1 MSNTLLEFKNLVTE
15 FHTEGTTV
23 KAVNNISFTLNKGET
38 VGIVGESG
46 SGKSVTS
53 LSAMRLIPSPPGIIS
68 GGSILFHTKNGE
80 KVDLLKI
87 SEEKMREYRGNDLA
101 MIFQEP
107 MTSLN
112 PVFTCGDQ
120 VLEAIMLHQKLKKDA
135 AKKLTIELFK
145 KVQLPD
151 PERIYNTYPHQI
163 SGGQKQRVMI
173 AMAMSCEPSVLIAD
187 EPTTALDVTV
197 QKTILLLMQELQREQ
212 DMGILFITHDLGVIA
227 ELADK
232 VVVMYKGNIVEQ
244 GNVWDIFTNP
254 KHPYTKGLLACRPP
268 LEKRYTFLPTVG
280 DFMKT
285 DSSGVIVDNNISVE
299 EFTKDLVVSNSERE
313 RKQKELFLKKPV
325 LQLKNLKTYFPIRNG
340 FFGGIS
346 SHVKAVNNVSFDV
359 YPSETLG
366 LVGESGCGKTT
377 IGRTI
382 LRLEEPTEGEMI
394 YKNKDIAKMDADEL
408 RAFRKEVQII
418 FQDPYSSLNPRMTIG
433 NAIMEPMQVH
443 KILNSDEERKERVKE
458 LLTKVSL
465 DPAHFYRYPHEF
477 SGGQR
482 QRIGI
487 ARALAVNPKF
497 IICDESVSALDV
509 SVQAQVL
516 NLLNDLKKEFE
527 LTYIFIS
534 HDLSVVKYMSDRMVV
549 MQEGE
554 IEEMGDADQIYNSPK
569 TEYTKR
575 LIDAIPEGKL
585 DDIKKHL
592 EEKGI
597 TVS

>member
-1 MSNTLLEFKNLVTE
+1 MNKPLLEFKNLVTE
-15 FHTEGTTV
+15 FKTEGNIL
-23 KAVNNISFTLNKGET
+23 KAVNDVSFTLNKGET
-38 VGIVGESG
+38 IGIVGESG

-53 LSAMRLIPSPPGIIS
+53 LSSMRLIPNPPGRIS
-68 GGSILFHTKNGE
+68 NGE
-80 KVDLLKI
+80 IVFHQKDGSKVDLVQI
-87 SEEKMREYRGNDLA
+87 SEQEMRAFRGNELA

-120 VLEAIMLHQKLKKDA
+120 VMEAIMLHQNISKKG
-135 AKKLTIELFK
+135 AKELTISLFEE
-145 KVQLPD
+145 VQLPD
-151 PERIYNTYPHQI
+151 PERIFSTYPHQI

-173 AMAMSCEPSVLIAD
+173 AMAMSCKPSILIAD

-197 QKTILLLMQELQREQ
+197 QKTILELMKNLQKEH

-232 VVVMYKGNIVEQ
+232 VIVMYKGKIVEQ
-244 GNVWDIFTNP
+244 GTVWDIFNDP

-268 LEKRYTFLPTVG
+268 LDKRYTFLPTVS

-285 DSSGVIVDNNISVE
+285 DKDGNNVANDISVE
-299 EFTKDLVVSNSERE
+299 EFTKDLVVSKEERVKRLE
-313 RKQKELFLKKPV
+313 TLYKQEPL
-325 LQLKNLKTYFPIRNG
+325 LQIKNLKTHFPIRNG
-340 FFGGIS
+340 FFGGITDY
-346 SHVKAVNNVSFDV
+346 VKAVDDVTFDV
-359 YPSETLG
+359 YPGETLG

-377 IGRTI
+377 TGRTI
-382 LRLEEPTEGEMI
+382 LRLNEPTDGQMI
-394 YKNKDIAKMDADEL
+394 YKGKNIADFDEKEL
-408 RAFRKEVQII
+408 REFRKEVQII

-443 KILNSDEERKERVKE
+443 GILENDELRKKRVEELLERV
-458 LLTKVSL
+458 SL
-465 DPAHFYRYPHEF
+465 SASHFNRYPHEF

-516 NLLNDLKKEFE
+516 NLLNELKDEFG

-549 MQEGE
+549 MQGGK
-554 IEEMGDADQIYNSPK
+554 IEELGEADQIYEAPK

-575 LIDAIPEGKL
+575 LIEAIPEGKKEN
-585 DDIKKHL
+585 IKANSSKV
-592 EEKGI
+592 KN
-597 TVS
+597 

>member
-1 MSNTLLEFKNLVTE
+1 MNKPLLEFKNLVTE
-15 FHTEGTTV
+15 FKTEGNIL
-23 KAVNNISFTLNKGET
+23 KAVNDVSFTLNKGET
-38 VGIVGESG
+38 IGIVGESG

-53 LSAMRLIPSPPGIIS
+53 LSSMRLIPNPPGRIS
-68 GGSILFHTKNGE
+68 NGE
-80 KVDLLKI
+80 IVFHQKDGSKVDLVQI
-87 SEEKMREYRGNDLA
+87 SEQEMRAFRGNELA

-120 VLEAIMLHQKLKKDA
+120 VMEAIMLHQNISKKG
-135 AKKLTIELFK
+135 AKELTISLFK
-145 KVQLPD
+145 EVQLPD
-151 PERIYNTYPHQI
+151 PERIFSTYPHQI

-173 AMAMSCEPSVLIAD
+173 AMAMSCKPSILIAD

-197 QKTILLLMQELQREQ
+197 QKTILELMKNLQKEH

-232 VVVMYKGNIVEQ
+232 VIVMYKGKIVEQ
-244 GNVWDIFTNP
+244 GTVWDIFNDP

-268 LEKRYTFLPTVG
+268 LDKRYTFLPTVS

-285 DSSGVIVDNNISVE
+285 DKDGNNVANDISVE
-299 EFTKDLVVSNSERE
+299 EFTKDLVVSKQERVKRLE
-313 RKQKELFLKKPV
+313 TLYKQEPL
-325 LQLKNLKTYFPIRNG
+325 LQIKNLKTHFPIRNG
-340 FFGGIS
+340 FFGGITDY
-346 SHVKAVNNVSFDV
+346 VKAVDDVTFDV
-359 YPSETLG
+359 YPGETLG

-377 IGRTI
+377 TGRTI
-382 LRLEEPTEGEMI
+382 LRLNEPTDGQMI
-394 YKNKDIAKMDADEL
+394 YKGKNIADFDEKEL
-408 RAFRKEVQII
+408 REFRKEVQII

-443 KILNSDEERKERVKE
+443 GILENDELRKKRVEELLERV
-458 LLTKVSL
+458 SL
-465 DPAHFYRYPHEF
+465 SASHFNRYPHEF

-516 NLLNDLKKEFE
+516 NLLNELKDEFG

-549 MQEGE
+549 MQGGK
-554 IEEMGDADQIYNSPK
+554 IEELGEADQIYEAPK

-575 LIDAIPEGKL
+575 LIEAIPEGKKEN
-585 DDIKKHL
+585 IKANSSKV
-592 EEKGI
+592 KN
-597 TVS
+597 

>member
-1 MSNTLLEFKNLVTE
+1 MNKPLLEFKNLVTE
-15 FHTEGTTV
+15 FKTEGNIL
-23 KAVNNISFTLNKGET
+23 KAVNDVSFTLNKGET
-38 VGIVGESG
+38 IGIVGESG

-53 LSAMRLIPSPPGIIS
+53 LSSMRLIPNPPGRIS
-68 GGSILFHTKNGE
+68 NGE
-80 KVDLLKI
+80 IIFHQKDGSKVDLVQI
-87 SEEKMREYRGNDLA
+87 SEKEMRAFRGNELA

-120 VLEAIMLHQKLKKDA
+120 VMEAIMLHQNISKKG
-135 AKKLTIELFK
+135 AKELTISLFEE
-145 KVQLPD
+145 VQLPD
-151 PERIYNTYPHQI
+151 PERIFSTYPHQI

-173 AMAMSCEPSVLIAD
+173 AMAMSCKPSILIAD

-197 QKTILLLMQELQREQ
+197 QKTILELMKNLQKEH

-232 VVVMYKGNIVEQ
+232 VIVMYKGKIVEQ
-244 GNVWDIFTNP
+244 GTVWDIFNDP

-268 LEKRYTFLPTVG
+268 LDKRYTFLPTVS

-285 DSSGVIVDNNISVE
+285 DKDGNNVANDVSVE
-299 EFTKDLVVSNSERE
+299 EFTKDLVVSKEDRIKRME
-313 RKQKELFLKKPV
+313 TLYKQEPL
-325 LQLKNLKTYFPIRNG
+325 LQIKNLKTHFPIRNG

-346 SHVKAVNNVSFDV
+346 DYVKAVDDVTFDV
-359 YPSETLG
+359 YPGETLG

-377 IGRTI
+377 TGRTI
-382 LRLEEPTEGEMI
+382 LRLNEPTDGQMI
-394 YKNKDIAKMDADEL
+394 YKGKNIADFDEKEL
-408 RAFRKEVQII
+408 REFRKEVQII
-418 FQDPYSSLNPRMTIG
+418 FQDPYSSLNPRMTVG

-443 KILNSDEERKERVKE
+443 GILENDELRKKRVEELLERV
-458 LLTKVSL
+458 SL
-465 DPAHFYRYPHEF
+465 SADHFNRYPHEF

-516 NLLNDLKKEFE
+516 NLLNELKDEFG

-549 MQEGE
+549 MQGGK
-554 IEEMGDADQIYNSPK
+554 IEELGEADQIYEAPK

-575 LIDAIPEGKL
+575 LIEAIPEGKKEN
-585 DDIKKHL
+585 IKAN
-592 EEKGI
+592 
-597 TVS
+597 S

>member
-1 MSNTLLEFKNLVTE
+1 MNNTLLEFKNLVTE
-15 FHTEGTTV
+15 FHTEGKVVT
-23 KAVNNISFTLNKGET
+23 AVNNVSFCLNKGQT
-38 VGIVGESG
+38 IGIVGESG

-53 LSAMRLIPSPPGIIS
+53 LSAMRLIPSPPGKIANGKII
-68 GGSILFHTKNGE
+68 FHKDGE
-80 KVDLLKI
+80 AIDLLQL
-87 SEEKMREYRGNDLA
+87 SEKEMRAYRGNDIA

-120 VLEAIMLHQKLKKDA
+120 VMEAIMLHQNISKHEAKD
-135 AKKLTIELFK
+135 LTIKLFEE
-145 KVQLPD
+145 VQLPD
-151 PERIYNTYPHQI
+151 PERIFSTYPHQI

-173 AMAMSCEPSVLIAD
+173 AMAMSCQPSVLVAD

-197 QKTILLLMQELQREQ
+197 QKTILELMQKLQKEH

-244 GNVWDIFTNP
+244 GNVWDIFNNP
-254 KHPYTKGLLACRPP
+254 QHPYTKGLLACRPP
-268 LEKRYTFLPTVG
+268 LDKRYKFLPTVS

-285 DSSGVIVDNNISVE
+285 NDQGEEIANDISVE
-299 EFTKDLVVSNSERE
+299 EFTKDLEISKSERDNT
-313 RKQKELFLKKPV
+313 QKELFKQQPILEI
-325 LQLKNLKTYFPIRNG
+325 KNLKTYFPIRNG
-340 FFGGIS
+340 FFGGITDY
-346 SHVKAVNNVSFDV
+346 VKAVDDISFDV
-359 YPSETLG
+359 YPGETLG

-377 IGRTI
+377 TGRTI
-382 LRLEEPTEGEMI
+382 LRLNEPTEGQMI
-394 YKNKDIAKMDADEL
+394 YKGRDIASFDEKEL
-408 RAFRKEVQII
+408 REFRKEVQII

-433 NAIMEPMQVH
+433 NAIMEPMKVH
-443 KILNSDEERKERVKE
+443 GILANDEERKQRVEE
-458 LLTKVSL
+458 LLEKVSL
-465 DPAHFYRYPHEF
+465 GAEHFNRYPHEF

-516 NLLNDLKKEFE
+516 NLLNDLKKEFG

-549 MQEGE
+549 MQNGK
-554 IEEMGDADQIYNSPK
+554 IEEMGDADQIYSEAK
-569 TEYTKR
+569 TTYTQR
-575 LIDAIPEGKL
+575 LIAAIPEGRKEN
-585 DDIKKHL
+585 IKKVVD
-592 EEKGI
+592 
-597 TVS
+597 TN